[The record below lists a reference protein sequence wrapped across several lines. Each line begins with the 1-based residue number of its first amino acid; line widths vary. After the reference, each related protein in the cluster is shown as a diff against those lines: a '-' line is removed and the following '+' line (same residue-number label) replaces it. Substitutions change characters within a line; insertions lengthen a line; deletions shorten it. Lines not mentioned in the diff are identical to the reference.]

1 MEGLLIIGLLIVWAV
16 VPFIAMR
23 GAYKIAHDYHVGIV
37 DIHVRY
43 MDAMLSSIKECIDTG
58 YPEIAGESIER
69 TRKYISEWPAE
80 ERKRG
85 L

>member
-1 MEGLLIIGLLIVWAV
+1 
-16 VPFIAMR
+16 
-23 GAYKIAHDYHVGIV
+23 
-37 DIHVRY
+37 